1 MSSFASYGQSGHE
14 ETIIKPTPGGRR
26 PAAPASAVVPPPSDF
41 VANDTIDLTLGGLNP
56 LLAAAGPI
64 LNLIRRLRV
73 TATQPNIADL
83 RERVAGEIKNFEK
96 RIQGSGLSPEAAR
109 AAHYALCATVDD
121 VVLNTPWGAS
131 STWTRTSMVVSFHVD
146 VTGGER
152 FYDLLNHLLKDA
164 AANLHVLEL
173 MYLCLSLGFEG
184 RLRILAQGALEHA
197 RIRDNLYRTLMQLR
211 GEGERELS
219 PHWRGVEAPYRPLM
233 PSIEFWTVM
242 AVTLIVIT
250 LMAVGFSFA
259 LNGQSDA
266 TLEKMAALPPAG
278 APSIKIADPA
288 PPVQAPARDVDHF
301 TAFLAPEI
309 KAGLVTVVAQGTDT
323 VVRIRNAG
331 MFASGSAQVD
341 GSYDGLLVRI
351 GQALNTRP
359 GQVTI
364 TGHTDNV
371 PIRTIRFPS
380 NWHLS
385 QARADAVAA
394 IIAEHVQDPTRIKA
408 QGMADTQPVA
418 SNDDEAGREANRR
431 IDVILRSAPMPS
443 AQTTVTTSPVAPAQT
458 TPAPA
463 AQPPVSQGTP
473 Q

>member
-1 MSSFASYGQSGHE
+1 MSGYASYGQSSHE

-26 PAAPASAVVPPPSDF
+26 PATVATAPVVPAPSDF
-41 VANDTIDLTLGGLNP
+41 APSDTIDLTLGGLNP
-56 LLAAAGPI
+56 LVAAAGPL

-73 TATQPNIADL
+73 SATQTNIADL
-83 RERVAGEIKNFEK
+83 RDRVANEIKIFEK
-96 RIQGSGLSPEAAR
+96 RIHGSGITPEAAR

-131 STWTRTSMVVSFHVD
+131 STWARSSMVITFHVD

-152 FYDLLNHLLKDA
+152 FYDLLNHLQKDA
-164 AANLHVLEL
+164 ATNLHVLEL

-184 RLRILAQGALEHA
+184 RLRVLAQGALEHA
-197 RIRDNLYRTLMQLR
+197 RIRDNLYRTIMQLR
-211 GEGERELS
+211 GEPERDLS

-242 AVTLIVIT
+242 AVTLIIIT
-250 LMAVGFSFA
+250 LMATGFSFA
-259 LNGQSDA
+259 LNGQSDG
-266 TLEKMAALPPAG
+266 TLDQMAKLPPAG

-301 TAFLAPEI
+301 RAFLAPEI
-309 KAGLVTVVAQGTDT
+309 KAGLVTVVAQGQDT

-341 GSYDGLLVRI
+341 TSYDGLLDRI

-359 GQVTI
+359 GEVTI

-385 QARADAVAA
+385 QARAEAVAA
-394 IIAEHVQDPTRIKA
+394 IIASHLQNPARLKA
-408 QGMADTQPVA
+408 QGLADTQPVA
-418 SNDDEAGREANRR
+418 ANDDEAGREANRR
-431 IDVILRSAPMPS
+431 IDVILRS
-443 AQTTVTTSPVAPAQT
+443 
-458 TPAPA
+458 
-463 AQPPVSQGTP
+463 PPVQGSP

>member
-1 MSSFASYGQSGHE
+1 MSGYASYGQTTHE

-26 PAAPASAVVPPPSDF
+26 PSSGGATAPVVPPPSDF
-41 VANDTIDLTLGGLNP
+41 AASDTIDLTLGGLNP
-56 LLAAAGPI
+56 VVAAAGPL

-73 TATQPNIADL
+73 SASQPNITDL
-83 RERVAGEIKNFEK
+83 RDRVANEIKTFEK
-96 RIQGSGLSPEAAR
+96 RIHGTPVSAEAAR

-131 STWTRTSMVVSFHVD
+131 STWARSSMVITFHVD

-164 AANLHVLEL
+164 ASNAHVLEL

-184 RLRILAQGALEHA
+184 RLRILAQGALEHS

-211 GEGERELS
+211 GEPERELA
-219 PHWRGVEAPYRPLM
+219 PHWRGVEAPHRPLV
-233 PSIEFWTVM
+233 PGIEFWTVM
-242 AVTLIVIT
+242 AVMLILIT
-250 LMAVGFSFA
+250 LMATGFSFA

-266 TLEKMAALPPAG
+266 TLEKMATLPPAG

-288 PPVQAPARDVDHF
+288 PPVQAQARDVDHF

-309 KAGLVTVVAQGTDT
+309 KAGLVSVVAQGTDT

-331 MFASGSAQVD
+331 MFPSGSAQVE
-341 GSYDGLLVRI
+341 GSYDGLLTRI
-351 GQALNTRP
+351 GQALDTRA

-385 QARADAVAA
+385 QARAESVTAVIAA
-394 IIAEHVQDPTRIKA
+394 HLKDPARLKA

-431 IDVILRSAPMPS
+431 IDVILRS
-443 AQTTVTTSPVAPAQT
+443 SPVEG
-458 TPAPA
+458 
-463 AQPPVSQGTP
+463 SP

>member
-1 MSSFASYGQSGHE
+1 MSGYASYGQTTHE

-26 PAAPASAVVPPPSDF
+26 PSSGGAAAPVVPAPSDF
-41 VANDTIDLTLGGLNP
+41 AASDTIDLTLGGLNP
-56 LLAAAGPI
+56 VVAAAGPL

-73 TATQPNIADL
+73 SASQPNITDL
-83 RERVAGEIKNFEK
+83 RDRVANEIKTFEK
-96 RIQGSGLSPEAAR
+96 RIHGTPVSAEAAR

-131 STWTRTSMVVSFHVD
+131 STWARSSMVITFHVD

-164 AANLHVLEL
+164 ASNVHVLEL

-184 RLRILAQGALEHA
+184 RLRILAQGALEHS

-211 GEGERELS
+211 GEPERELA
-219 PHWRGVEAPYRPLM
+219 PHWRGVEAPHRPLV
-233 PSIEFWTVM
+233 PGIEFWTVM
-242 AVTLIVIT
+242 AVMLILIT
-250 LMAVGFSFA
+250 LMATGFSFA
-259 LNGQSDA
+259 LNGQSDT
-266 TLEKMAALPPAG
+266 TLEKMATLPPAG

-288 PPVQAPARDVDHF
+288 PPVQAQARDVDHF

-309 KAGLVTVVAQGTDT
+309 KAGLVSVVAQGTDT

-331 MFASGSAQVD
+331 MFPSGSAQVE
-341 GSYDGLLVRI
+341 GSYDGLLTRI
-351 GQALNTRP
+351 GEALETRS

-385 QARADAVAA
+385 QARAESVTA
-394 IIAEHVQDPTRIKA
+394 IIADHLTDPARLKA

-431 IDVILRSAPMPS
+431 IDVILRS
-443 AQTTVTTSPVAPAQT
+443 SPVEG
-458 TPAPA
+458 
-463 AQPPVSQGTP
+463 SP